1 MFLLAIAAQE
11 KGFGTAGI
19 LEVDFGLVCGL
30 TS

>member
-19 LEVDFGLVCGL
+19 LNVDFFGLVCA
-30 TS
+30 